1 MISYSNPNSYDD
13 TYFEATGAG
22 TVLSLPALASLAPL
36 QSYLHFQAT
45 QGGQVKAP
53 ALTSIGNP
61 SQQAEYLQVY
71 ADGTGSEV
79 DISGLTSLVVST
91 GSLTVTNQA
100 TVLDAGLT
108 TLNGTSVTLD
118 GTGTLAISQ
127 WTTLTSSSLTI
138 TAGSYTFPGLTD
150 IDGSSL
156 YAQANASLTL
166 PAVTSYTEPNFLTS
180 STFEASGTG
189 SVLSLPALT
198 SIAETGGDTTTY
210 VNALSGGDVQ
220 PALRDRAHR
229 VGRRGERKRQQF
241 DRPVKPHRHQWGVPH
256 GHRPGDRPC
265 SRPHHPQ
272 RHERDAGWDRDTG
285 DLPSGPPSPAAA

>member
-1 MISYSNPNSYDD
+1 MPTASDDVTISLSGNPTIQISSGTQSVNSLTATDPLSISGGSLAVAATSTISGGLSMTGGSLAASGSGVSLTVTGTITVSGASLYAQAGASLSFTQLISYSNPNSYDD

-22 TVLSLPALASLAPL
+22 AVLSLPALASLAPL

-156 YAQANASLTL
+156 YA
-166 PAVTSYTEPNFLTS
+166 
-180 STFEASGTG
+180 
-189 SVLSLPALT
+189 
-198 SIAETGGDTTTY
+198 
-210 VNALSGGDVQ
+210 
-220 PALRDRAHR
+220 
-229 VGRRGERKRQQF
+229 
-241 DRPVKPHRHQWGVPH
+241 
-256 GHRPGDRPC
+256 
-265 SRPHHPQ
+265 
-272 RHERDAGWDRDTG
+272 
-285 DLPSGPPSPAAA
+285 